1 MSAKIVIS
9 SLADFQAAQGG
20 QLFASPPVIVSKDMI
35 QQFCLSVN
43 QLDWFHFDENRC
55 AESPFGA
62 IVAPGMFT
70 LALIHSVYFDNVELR
85 GLRALFLGSDRF
97 RILRPVKAGDALSLH
112 FTVAKTEVRDAGF
125 AVHYDFRWLNEA
137 DGDPVTLG
145 NFIVRYWPGQ
155 AQLVS
160 ESL

>member
-1 MSAKIVIS
+1 MTDKLVIH
-9 SLADFQAAQGG
+9 SLEDFQTREG
-20 QLFASPPVIVSKDMI
+20 QLLFRSPPLTASKEMI
-35 QQFCLSVN
+35 QQFCRSVN
-43 QLDWFHFDENRC
+43 QLDWFHFDEKRC

-70 LALIHSVYFDNVELR
+70 LALIHSVYFDNVELD

-112 FTVAKTEVRDAGF
+112 FTVAKVDVRDAGF

-145 NFIVRYWPGQ
+145 NFIVRYWPD
-155 AQLVS
+155 
-160 ESL
+160 